1 MRTLTMKIDGMR
13 CDGCAVRISTLLN
26 KETGI
31 RNTEVSYGEASASV
45 TFNEHATSQVRIREV
60 IERAGFS
67 VLEG

>member
-31 RNTEVSYGEASASV
+31 RNTEVSYSEASASV